1 MPTLIPAVPGMPLVI
16 PGPGFVIT
24 IVCFPPTPGALL
36 TVTMFVGIVFM
47 VVNTFAVAPPED
59 AHKITKICYYIRFF
73 KPTYHFNSYILQ
85 CWETK
90 YLKFLKSKTLCN
102 VHTQLS

>member
-1 MPTLIPAVPGMPLVI
+1 MPLVI

-47 VVNTFAVAPPED
+47 VVSTFAVAPPTN
-59 AHKITKICYYIRFF
+59 AHK
-73 KPTYHFNSYILQ
+73 ND
-85 CWETK
+85 
-90 YLKFLKSKTLCN
+90 KTLLLYQ
-102 VHTQLS
+102 VLSMKTPYSF